1 MLPALAVLVALLAVA
16 LAAWAAVFVVR
27 DRAVVLRQLW
37 GAAVVEG
44 AMLLQV
50 VVGAVEAVRG
60 DGPDDAITFWGYLA
74 TALVLLP
81 VAAAWAFAERT
92 RWSSVVLLIAAL
104 TVAVMQW
111 RVVQVWTGA

>member
-1 MLPALAVLVALLAVA
+1 MLPALALAVALLAVA
-16 LAAWAAVFVVR
+16 LAGWAAVFALR

-37 GAAVVEG
+37 GGAVVEG
-44 AMLLQV
+44 AMVLQALVAV
-50 VVGAVEAVRG
+50 VLTVRG
-60 DGPDDAITFWGYLA
+60 TGPADAVTFWGYLL
-74 TALVLLP
+74 TALLLVP